1 MSRRPFVAGNW
12 KMHKTPSET
21 GAFVGELA
29 GRVPEGIDVAVCVP
43 FTSLAPA
50 LEAAR
55 GSALQVY
62 AQTMHEQPSGA
73 FTGEVSPLM
82 LIDLG
87 VDGVLLGH
95 SERRQ
100 LFNENDQ
107 ALNRKVAAAHDAG
120 LSVILCVGETESERE
135 AGTMHDVL
143 RRQVGTA
150 LAGLSGERIAATTIA
165 YEPVWAIGTGRTATP
180 QLAGEAHR
188 FVRSLLPAAAAEA
201 VRIQY
206 GGSMK
211 PGNAHDLL
219 AQPDVDGGLIGGAS
233 LDAEQFLAIV
243 EAAAVQV

>member
-1 MSRRPFVAGNW
+1 MSRRTFVAGNW

-21 GAFVGELA
+21 GAFVRELA
-29 GRVPEGIDVAVCVP
+29 DRVPEGIDVAVCVP

-55 GSALQVY
+55 RSALLVY

-73 FTGEVSPLM
+73 FTGEVSAPM
-82 LIDLG
+82 LVDLG
-87 VDGVLLGH
+87 VDGVLLGR

-100 LFNENDQ
+100 LFNESDE
-107 ALNRKVAAAHDAG
+107 ALNRKVAAAHEAG

-135 AGTMHDVL
+135 AGTTEEVL

-150 LAGLSGERIAATTIA
+150 LAGLSAERVAATTIA

-188 FVRSLLPAAAAEA
+188 FVRSLLPTAAAKG

-211 PGNAHDLL
+211 PGNAADLL

-233 LDAEQFLAIV
+233 L
-243 EAAAVQV
+243 